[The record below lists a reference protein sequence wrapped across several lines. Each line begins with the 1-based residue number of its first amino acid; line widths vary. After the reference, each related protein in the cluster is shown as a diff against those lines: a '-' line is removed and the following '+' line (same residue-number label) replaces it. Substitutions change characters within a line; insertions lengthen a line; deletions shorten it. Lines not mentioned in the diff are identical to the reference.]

1 MREASTPIKTM
12 LTALALPASSA
23 RAMASRATTLARALS
38 FSTMFSGYAA
48 APVMTG
54 MGMVSRVLVMMTPS
68 FFRYGR

>member
-1 MREASTPIKTM
+1 
-12 LTALALPASSA
+12 
-23 RAMASRATTLARALS
+23 
-38 FSTMFSGYAA
+38 MFSGYAA